1 VCREGELIDCLM
13 HMDDPLAKSDY
24 YTMMK
29 RIRLM
34 ERRFE
39 QQEQRLLEA
48 IEGRK
53 VVTGHSGKTSTAH
66 VPLKVDSMKVYDDSE
81 PMKVYDD
88 SEPMKGYDTVMV
100 NPLAQC
106 VGNVTD
112 DSDYN
117 VTIKTVNDLSPLL
130 GSVQVELGESFPQLD
145 GSSGISVTKMNE
157 DDQNECQQKSI
168 NGKQLAYG
176 EVMRLKEQVDLKAAL
191 VRVVE
196 QILPRYDFDQ
206 SGTINGYDELTQ
218 LTTCVVVR
226 SASSQSLSRSSSLQ
240 PLVVSKSGGNLNH
253 DTIEGAIGKMM
264 VGKRGDLKNRP
275 MDVGEYVEWLFE
287 AFKIVPAV
295 PPSHPTLL
303 RSNTS
308 L

>member
-1 VCREGELIDCLM
+1 MGLQ
-13 HMDDPLAKSDY
+13 
-24 YTMMK
+24 
-29 RIRLM
+29 

-39 QQEQRLLEA
+39 LQEQRLLEA

-53 VVTGHSGKTSTAH
+53 VVTGHSDKPPKAH
-66 VPLKVDSMKVYDDSE
+66 VPLKVDSMKVYDGSE
-81 PMKVYDD
+81 PMKV
-88 SEPMKGYDTVMV
+88 YDTVMV

-112 DSDYN
+112 DYN
-117 VTIKTVNDLSPLL
+117 VTHKTLNDLSPLL

-145 GSSGISVTKMNE
+145 VSSGISVTKMNK
-157 DDQNECQQKSI
+157 DDQNECQQKSN
-168 NGKQLAYG
+168 NGNQLAYG

-191 VRVVE
+191 TRVVE

-226 SASSQSLSRSSSLQ
+226 SASSQSLSKSSLQ
-240 PLVVSKSGGNLNH
+240 PLVVSKNGGNLSH
-253 DTIEGAIGKMM
+253 ETIESAIGKMM

-275 MDVGEYVEWLFE
+275 MDVHEYVEWLFE

-295 PPSHPTLL
+295 PPSQPTLL